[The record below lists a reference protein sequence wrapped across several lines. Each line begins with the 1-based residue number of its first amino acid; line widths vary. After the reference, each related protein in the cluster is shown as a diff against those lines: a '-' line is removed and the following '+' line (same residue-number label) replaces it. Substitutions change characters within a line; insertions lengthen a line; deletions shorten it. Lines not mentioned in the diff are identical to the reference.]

1 MSRIIERA
9 LSIINDNLKDQ
20 TSSFADPISIKPM
33 ARGGRLLED
42 DYPTHYMPHVG
53 RQVMADGG
61 DADPVAGAMSAAQAI
76 PETPMPSLR
85 PTPPAPTV
93 PSAEGRVGAPKPTLG
108 SLYKVPEDAPWA
120 SRTEEEA
127 KLPRVQSLAD
137 AFNKAISE
145 HANLPYKERVA
156 NTKAAIEK
164 LAPYIGMRKD
174 GKPVPLLG
182 KNEKLMKAEAGYK
195 GEKPIELDG
204 MGVETAG
211 LALAPAFKMGNFQTC
226 PNHASCKDVC
236 LGKKSGNYFR
246 VGGGRD
252 LEAFKGPRLN
262 SLNKTIAMLQEPEA
276 FAVRLHDEIQSAK
289 REAEYNGNKLGVRLN
304 VLSDL
309 SPKIL
314 EPIIKAHPEV
324 SFYDY
329 TKMNY
334 EPVAENHHYTYSS
347 TGVSHEDVDNP
358 NSNWNEMRRRLDQG
372 NNVAMSFSHKDAIP
386 KEVHDKETG
395 KVYKVIPGDTHDF
408 RPLDSIE
415 NPNEGV
421 IVGLKNKDVET
432 KNDTAHK
439 ESDGFF
445 VHYDPQFKKTAKGT
459 LERDE
464 DGKPIPTNH
473 RVIIM
478 PQKGKA
484 KK

>member
-20 TSSFADPISIKPM
+20 TTSFADPISIKPM

-42 DYPTHYMPHVG
+42 EYPTHYLPHVG

-61 DADPVAGAMSAAQAI
+61 DADPVGGALDVAQSI

-85 PTPPAPTV
+85 PTPPAPKV
-93 PSAEGRVGAPKPTLG
+93 PSAEGRVMAPRPTLG
-108 SLYKVPEDAPWA
+108 SMYKVPEGAPWA
-120 SRTEEEA
+120 ERAGEEA

-156 NTKAAIEK
+156 NTKASIEK

-252 LEAFKGPRLN
+252 LESFKGPRLN

-276 FAVRLHDEIQSAK
+276 FAVRLYDEIQSAK

-314 EPIIKAHPEV
+314 EPIIKGHPEV

-334 EPVAENHHYTYSS
+334 EPIAENHHYTYSS

-358 NSNWNEMRRRLDQG
+358 NSNWHEMRRRLDQG
-372 NNVAMSFSHKDAIP
+372 NNVAMSFSHRDAIP
-386 KEVHDKETG
+386 KEVHDQESG
-395 KVYKVIPGDTHDF
+395 KIYKVISGDTHDF

-415 NPNEGV
+415 HPDEGV

-473 RVIIM
+473 RVTIM
-478 PQKGKA
+478 PQKGKD